1 MLASIVKFVAFYLIG
16 NRISEAKQDLREVKE
31 NAADYAESRATFI
44 KENVSRD
51 VQRMVNSFIGFLV
64 MFSAIIF
71 SGLLGLMW
79 LFATAWQ
86 SPDRNL
92 ILGVAMFVPLC
103 ISAVIFGV
111 IKTSWKKKPLL
122 GETSEL
128 IAKDWQSFRLGLDG
142 TADTSDE
149 ANR

>member
-1 MLASIVKFVAFYLIG
+1 MLASIVKFIAFYLIG
-16 NRISEAKQDLREVKE
+16 NRISEAKQDLNDVKK

-51 VQRMVNSFIGFLV
+51 LQRMVNSFIGFLV

-79 LFATAWQ
+79 LFAAAWQ

-103 ISAVIFGV
+103 ISAIIFGL
-111 IKTSWKKKPLL
+111 IKLSWKKKPLL

-128 IAKDWQSFRLGLDG
+128 ISKDWQSFRLGLDG